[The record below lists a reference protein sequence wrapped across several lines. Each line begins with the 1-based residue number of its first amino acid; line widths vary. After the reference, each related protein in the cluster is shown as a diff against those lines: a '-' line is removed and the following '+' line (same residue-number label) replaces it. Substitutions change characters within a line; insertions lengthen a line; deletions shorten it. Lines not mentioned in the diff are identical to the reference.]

1 VSNLEEMIHDFVDDE
16 ISELYVIAL
25 TVLAT
30 EFNCSMDDAHHGV
43 VEMRNEVDKLEID
56 KSVPE
61 TRTRH

>member
-1 VSNLEEMIHDFVDDE
+1 MINLEEMIHDFVDDE

>member
-1 VSNLEEMIHDFVDDE
+1 VSSLEEIIHDFVDDE

-30 EFNCSMDDAHHGV
+30 EFECSMDDAHHGV
-43 VEMRNEVDKLEID
+43 VEMRNEVDKLDID
-56 KSVPE
+56 KTIPE